1 MNVTLNE
8 STNCYHKCKIKY
20 YFPAMKS
27 NLALFYPI
35 DYNCLCDPGFLVTNL
50 GGKNDF
56 KMTNAGFNLQQCSF
70 LSEFH

>member
-1 MNVTLNE
+1 
-8 STNCYHKCKIKY
+8 
-20 YFPAMKS
+20 MKS
-27 NLALFYPI
+27 NLALFYPT

-50 GGKNDF
+50 GKKNDF

>member
-50 GGKNDF
+50 GK
-56 KMTNAGFNLQQCSF
+56 KMTLK
-70 LSEFH
+70 